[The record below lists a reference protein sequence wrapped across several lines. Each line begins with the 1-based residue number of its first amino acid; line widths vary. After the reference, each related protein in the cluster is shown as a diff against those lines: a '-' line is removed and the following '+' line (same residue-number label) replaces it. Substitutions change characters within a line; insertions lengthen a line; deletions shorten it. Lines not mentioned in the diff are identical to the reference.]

1 MRGGWGWARGGQVGP
16 SNTFFLPLFSWI
28 FISSGGAAVWPKE
41 SMAAAVWRE
50 AASPTR
56 PFDWAPCGA
65 ERRCW
70 RQRRHVRR
78 GFGRAGS
85 PRRRA
90 GACRGLV
97 LAEFLVPGR
106 RRLTNIRA
114 EPGSSRMRT
123 ATFWLSCNTC
133 AQAARAHVVG
143 GDIFAGVCCTASV
156 CRLAEL
162 IRNAAPCISSFWLCA
177 RRRISAG
184 SSQGG
189 ACDGLHAACVRCVR
203 ARGDRASHAGPVRV
217 PTVPGMSSWL
227 PCCARVRGSWR
238 KASADLPFVHP
249 NGPWLILSSVLVRH

>member
-1 MRGGWGWARGGQVGP
+1 MPGKKHGGGGLARGCLADAA
-16 SNTFFLPLFSWI
+16 FEL
-28 FISSGGAAVWPKE
+28 GAV
-41 SMAAAVWRE
+41 SAARRRWR
-50 AASPTR
+50 P
-56 PFDWAPCGA
+56 
-65 ERRCW
+65 
-70 RQRRHVRR
+70 RRHVRR
-78 GFGRAGS
+78 RFRRAGS

-90 GACRGLV
+90 GAWRRLV
-97 LAEFLVPGR
+97 VAERQIPGR
-106 RRLTNIRA
+106 RPLANIRA

-249 NGPWLILSSVLVRH
+249 NGPWLILSSVLVRHFKNIKNASASVCLTYR